1 MFASTQYIDN
11 FIKLWSIVCFNFTSL
26 LQLQRNLEFIML
38 FIIFQVIGIYP
49 NKDPTKL
56 QQAAT

>member
-1 MFASTQYIDN
+1 MYVARQYTEN
-11 FIKLWSIVCFNFTSL
+11 FIKFCSVVCFILISL
-26 LQLQRNLEFIML
+26 LQLQRDLDFITL

-56 QQAAT
+56 QQAAN